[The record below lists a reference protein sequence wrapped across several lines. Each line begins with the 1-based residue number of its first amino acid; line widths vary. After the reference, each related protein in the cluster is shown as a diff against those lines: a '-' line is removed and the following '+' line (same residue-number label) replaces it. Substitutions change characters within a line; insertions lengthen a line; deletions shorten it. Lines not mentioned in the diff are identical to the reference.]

1 MCAKPK
7 KKHFPCDTL
16 SFPTLPTINF
26 IMQGLASTFL
36 NIFQVIDDRML
47 FLLGSAMKK
56 KRSEWFLKDS
66 YESVI
71 LIQSVFIIHF
81 LCKVKDIYLDK
92 IVVLEECA
100 YMYLDFM
107 CCFYINRIKCF
118 YQILSE
124 MS

>member
-1 MCAKPK
+1 
-7 KKHFPCDTL
+7 
-16 SFPTLPTINF
+16 
-26 IMQGLASTFL
+26 
-36 NIFQVIDDRML
+36 
-47 FLLGSAMKK
+47 MKK
-56 KRSEWFLKDS
+56 KQSEWFLKDS

-81 LCKVKDIYLDK
+81 LFKVRDIYLDK